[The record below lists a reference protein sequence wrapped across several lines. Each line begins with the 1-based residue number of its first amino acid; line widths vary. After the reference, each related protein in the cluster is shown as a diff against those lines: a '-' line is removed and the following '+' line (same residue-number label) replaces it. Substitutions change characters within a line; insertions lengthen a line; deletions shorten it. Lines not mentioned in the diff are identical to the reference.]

1 MNGWMDGWAWNS
13 ALGTGSTSFNVLGV
27 FLKNYLLNSKPVII
41 SDLQYTWKTDSLG
54 NDF

>member
-1 MNGWMDGWAWNS
+1 MDGWAGNS
-13 ALGTGSTSFNVLGV
+13 ALGTGNRTGNTSFNKLGV
-27 FLKNYLLNSKPVII
+27 FLKNYLLNSKLIFI